1 MKVTSMEISNKEFK
15 KAIRGYNEDEVDE
28 FLDKIAEDYENIF
41 KENSALK
48 EKVFVLNEKLE
59 HYSKIESTIQN
70 TLVLAQTAAD
80 QSKTNAQ
87 KEADIILRS
96 ANDTAQK
103 IIDKANNDVVQ
114 INDDYEKLKQ
124 EFIKFRSKYRN
135 FINTQ
140 LDIFNGL
147 ENELMKNYNIG
158 QIHENKV
165 DESELEDEGNMDNE
179 FKIKEVNEEQ
189 IKESSLD
196 EIKSFFVK
204 E

>member
-1 MKVTSMEISNKEFK
+1 MEISNKEFK